1 MPALRSIGRTPKPRA
16 VDGSAGAMIVPS
28 RMPMNIASATT
39 SATARGRGAPA
50 TEAAMRYGAGAGGI
64 IALSPC
70 G

>member
-1 MPALRSIGRTPKPRA
+1 
-16 VDGSAGAMIVPS
+16 
-28 RMPMNIASATT
+28 MNIASATT